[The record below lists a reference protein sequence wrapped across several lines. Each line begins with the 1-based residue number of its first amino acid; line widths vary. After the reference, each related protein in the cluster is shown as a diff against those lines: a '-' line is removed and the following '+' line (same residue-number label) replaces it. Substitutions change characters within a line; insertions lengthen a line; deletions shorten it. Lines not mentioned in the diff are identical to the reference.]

1 MTIQF
6 TIQEVQAMLQEN
18 HDTRKENLRLQSLTT
33 NEYLLN
39 ALFEHYYEL
48 INETAELQSML
59 ENHSD
64 FVLAVW

>member
-1 MTIQF
+1 MSNEF
-6 TIQEVQAMLQEN
+6 TLQEVQAMLQET

-39 ALFEHYYEL
+39 VLTQHYREL
-48 INETAELQSML
+48 LNDLAELQSML

-64 FVLAVW
+64 FALAVW